1 MVFFI
6 YLNSFGFFA
15 GIESFPAYKYLCDKG
30 FFVALRRV
38 LSWIKRATIEANR
51 ATEQIVTTSVKSI
64 LLKVD
69 DVSLE
74 IFVLYSGDSYSKF
87 SSFTQKKW

>member
-30 FFVALRRV
+30 FFVAPA
-38 LSWIKRATIEANR
+38 SG
-51 ATEQIVTTSVKSI
+51 IVVN
-64 LLKVD
+64 
-69 DVSLE
+69 
-74 IFVLYSGDSYSKF
+74 
-87 SSFTQKKW
+87 